1 MNELDFLSDSQKK
14 DLQSKVSQMNYE
26 DLRKQVENI
35 DKNQVMKKLR
45 SMGLGS
51 IADKYA
57 NTSDEDIM
65 KLLASNPDILRKIKG
80 LLK

>member
-1 MNELDFLSDSQKK
+1 MNELDFLSESQKK
-14 DLQSKVSQMNYE
+14 DLQSKVSQMNYD
-26 DLRKQVENI
+26 DLKKQVENI
-35 DKNQVMKKLR
+35 DKNEVMQKLR
-45 SMGLGS
+45 SMGLGG

-65 KLLASNPDILRKIKG
+65 RLLAKNPDILKKIKG